1 MSMIALY
8 VYSPTTFQTDSA
20 IESMDGTL
28 FKGDQVTHQATL
40 EPGVY
45 RLKDGATITGAKG
58 SSATSFDIVPL
69 GTKTKWPDPSL
80 VTVPDR
86 AVELLHTSADA
97 IKIFLD
103 DAGGVTPL

>member
-1 MSMIALY
+1 MIALY
-8 VYSPTTFQTDSA
+8 VYSSTTFETDSA

-28 FKGDQVTHQATL
+28 FKGDEVTL

-45 RLKDGATITGAKG
+45 RLKDGATITGAKE
-58 SSATSFDIVPL
+58 SSATNFDIVPF

-80 VTVPDR
+80 LAVPDR

-97 IKIFLD
+97 IKIFLE
-103 DAGGVTPL
+103 DAGSVTPL